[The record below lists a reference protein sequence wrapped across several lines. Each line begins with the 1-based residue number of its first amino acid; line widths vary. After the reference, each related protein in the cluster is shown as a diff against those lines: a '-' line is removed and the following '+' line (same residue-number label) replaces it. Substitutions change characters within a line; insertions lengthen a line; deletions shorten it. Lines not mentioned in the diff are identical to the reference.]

1 MCDGALSIQYF
12 YSLPLNTL
20 LSCSWFLWNNEARQF
35 IYRKVTTSCTTIFA
49 RRSRRVEPF
58 TLVEQ
63 NYSIHVVEKNYT
75 RRVAPLP
82 VREQNY
88 SRRVA
93 PLTEVKQNYRRRVSP
108 LPVKMWNYSR
118 WVTTLHLVEQNYNRR
133 VSPSPAVEQNYSR
146 RVAPLPVVE

>member
-12 YSLPLNTL
+12 YFLPLNTL
-20 LSCSWFLWNNEARQF
+20 LSCNWFLWNNEARQF
-35 IYRKVTTSCTTIFA
+35 IYRKVTSLCTTIFA
-49 RRSRRVEPF
+49 RRSRRVESF

-88 SRRVA
+88 SRRVET
-93 PLTEVKQNYRRRVSP
+93 LTCAGTELQQEGCTIN
-108 LPVKMWNYSR
+108 
-118 WVTTLHLVEQNYNRR
+118 
-133 VSPSPAVEQNYSR
+133 
-146 RVAPLPVVE
+146 